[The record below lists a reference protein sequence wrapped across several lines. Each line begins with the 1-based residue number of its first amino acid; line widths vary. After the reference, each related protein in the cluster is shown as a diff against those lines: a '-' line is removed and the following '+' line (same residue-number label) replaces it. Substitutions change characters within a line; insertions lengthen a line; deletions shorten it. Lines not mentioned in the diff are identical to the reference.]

1 MKPNHVNEQCAAMM
15 GWKFFQTGEQ
25 LPHGKYAGGPGWW
38 TGSTFVWV
46 KAFTPRT
53 NRDHAFMA
61 WDSLDELEKDSVRKN
76 IELEWAQ
83 AFTSTAS
90 LFDYVLDPERLC
102 RAILDVMRPGW
113 EEKQGEYAQSLIS
126 PPNL

>member
-1 MKPNHVNEQCAAMM
+1 MKPNHVNEQCAQLM

-53 NRDHAFMA
+53 NRDHLQMCIEFAA
-61 WDSLDELEKDSVRKN
+61 KDEDLWARFNWRVWKLVPQKTKDSM
-76 IELEWAQ
+76 I
-83 AFTSTAS
+83 STAVFA
-90 LFDYVLDPERLC
+90 LTLPTLTLATLLVE
-102 RAILDVMRPGW
+102 AW
-113 EEKQGEYAQSLIS
+113 EETQI
-126 PPNL
+126 